1 MAVTRKTDLAGY
13 RGQVSVGGYAARP
26 CLIPRSNRVSDLNCP
41 QRGRLR
47 RPALSNPP
55 QVIADTIT
63 CCPQRG
69 LVSMNIVL
77 PLRSAY

>member
-13 RGQVSVGGYAARP
+13 RSQVSVGGYAAQH
-26 CLIPRSNRVSDLNCP
+26 CLIPRK
-41 QRGRLR
+41 
-47 RPALSNPP
+47 LSNPP

-69 LVSMNIVL
+69 RLRRP
-77 PLRSAY
+77 PLSYPPFKSR

>member
-41 QRGRLR
+41 QRGRSSLNVV
-47 RPALSNPP
+47 LSRKG
-55 QVIADTIT
+55 ATIH
-63 CCPQRG
+63 
-69 LVSMNIVL
+69 
-77 PLRSAY
+77 